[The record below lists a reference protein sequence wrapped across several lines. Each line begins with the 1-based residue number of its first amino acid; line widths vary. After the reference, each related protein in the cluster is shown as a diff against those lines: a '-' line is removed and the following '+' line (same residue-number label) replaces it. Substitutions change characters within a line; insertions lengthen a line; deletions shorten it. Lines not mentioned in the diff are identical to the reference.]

1 MVKIHANKVSKK
13 FALKGEQRVSLDG
26 AISSELTA
34 LQDFSLTVNKGEF
47 LSLVGPSGCG
57 KSVFLNILGG
67 LANKTDGVVT
77 IDDNEVNGP
86 NHNLGYVFQQYA
98 LFPWRTALSNIE
110 YPLEIR
116 GIDVKTR
123 REKAKNLLAMIK
135 LSGFE
140 KWRPNQLS
148 GGMQQRVAIAR
159 ALAID
164 PDILL
169 MDEPFAA
176 LDTQTRE
183 LLQAELLRIWEGIK
197 NTVVFVTHSIDE
209 AVFLSDRVVV
219 MTSRPGKV
227 KKIVNIDI
235 PRPRDDRVRN
245 SAKFTDYRQEVWE
258 ILKDEVYKAQE
269 DWELSALSSRL

>member
-1 MVKIHANKVSKK
+1 MVKIQARKVQKDFILSGDQRIN
-13 FALKGEQRVSLDG
+13 ADGTLRTSLQVLK
-26 AISSELTA
+26 
-34 LQDFSLTVNKGEF
+34 DFDLSVNEGEF
-47 LSLVGPSGCG
+47 LVIVGPSGCG

-67 LANKTDGVVT
+67 LANKSGGSVT
-77 IDDNEVNGP
+77 IDSEEIIGP
-86 NHNLGYVFQQYA
+86 NEHLGYVFQQYA

-116 GIDVKTR
+116 GIEMVER
-123 REKAKNLLAMIK
+123 RKKARELLTLIG

-164 PDILL
+164 PNILL

-183 LLQAELLRIWEGIK
+183 LLQIELLRIWEGIH

-209 AVFLSDRVVV
+209 AVFLADRVVV
-219 MTSRPGKV
+219 MTSRPGTV
-227 KKIVNIDI
+227 KDVVDIDI
-235 PRPRDDRVRN
+235 PRPRDDYVR
-245 SAKFTDYRQEVWE
+245 SSIKFADHRQQVWE
-258 ILKDEVYKAQE
+258 ILKDEVHKAQA
-269 DWELSALSSRL
+269 DWELSVNSSKL